1 VIPVHFVINRPF
13 SLGHQQCFRWR
24 VSPSGSS
31 TVPARICIRIKIG
44 FIQTLGESPL
54 TLFVPSSK
62 VETAILL
69 LGATA
74 QCDCFDRHTDRTKLR
89 EKVLKFGLVSLKL
102 FTSAGMRSRV
112 FFSCTSVRSARGFSL
127 PVRHCLNYPPSK
139 LIVQLF
145 FFIWR

>member
-1 VIPVHFVINRPF
+1 MIPVHFVMYRPC

-31 TVPARICIRIKIG
+31 TVPAHICIRIKTV
-44 FIQTLGESPL
+44 FIPTLGESPL

-62 VETAILL
+62 VETAFLL
-69 LGATA
+69 LSATA
-74 QCDCFDRHTDRTKLR
+74 QCDCSNRHTDRTKLG
-89 EKVLKFGLVSLKL
+89 EKVLKFGLVCLKL

-127 PVRHCLNYPPSK
+127 PVRHCLNYPLSK
-139 LIVQLF
+139 LIVQPF
-145 FFIWR
+145 FFNWR